1 MAKTDDEVYSEWKVL
16 VNMTPR
22 EIERFLDDYGD
33 TAGLS
38 RSEASAQGIK
48 SGRDSARAI
57 IRMKRKGKSK
67 WNANDWK
74 WARRQVGFIKRMS
87 GSKGVLLKEKADGSF
102 EPTRKYLS
110 LLVWGHDPLKS

>member
-1 MAKTDDEVYSEWKVL
+1 MTKTDEEVYAEWKEL

-22 EIERFLDDYGD
+22 ELERFLEDYGNV
-33 TAGLS
+33 AGLS
-38 RSEASAQGIK
+38 RAEASAQGIR

-74 WARRQVGFIKRMS
+74 WARRQVNFIKRMS
-87 GSKGVLLKEKADGSF
+87 GAKGPLLTKKSDGYHH
-102 EPTRKYLS
+102 PTRRYLA
-110 LLVWGHDPLKS
+110 LLVWGHDPLK